1 MTDPLRVTEE
11 PGTEAVLTEN
21 DNTGV
26 SLENNTYTI
35 EEFTWTFLELA
46 CALKRPMDNNW
57 DLQDMG
63 DNIQSSRT

>member
-11 PGTEAVLTEN
+11 TGTEAVHVLIE
-21 DNTGV
+21 DENTGV

-46 CALKRPMDNNW
+46 CALKRPMDNN
-57 DLQDMG
+57 
-63 DNIQSSRT
+63 